1 MSSSVYRPRSAS
13 THDLVQVLSEGEEEG
28 IEEADPS
35 EEKSRFRSQSTHI
48 GTTEMGRLAIL
59 DLHMDSEPSMS
70 PDPEERRLPTP
81 DPEDPLPR
89 PSSALLVGE
98 MSVDGDL
105 EETDPEMQV
114 TFNPLFLQPMPE
126 SADITLTP
134 MPVSTLPEP
143 KARAESLEL
152 ALTTTGSV
160 KVVNRKE
167 SQEEP
172 EDPTEPNTRLESTEE
187 NLPLFRAP
195 ILESE
200 TFEEN
205 EQSVDG
211 PVDEYSPNEET
222 ESVPSREETRSLGSD
237 TNTQASSQVDSLAKY
252 QPVAAPRLRR
262 PLSEPSYTAP
272 LRRRA
277 ESSASESERESSAQP
292 QLFPRA
298 RATPVGQEREVSV
311 DSEKRRP
318 NSGSFSI
325 SSARRRSKIVDS
337 GDWNVTNANEFRKP
351 VEPLPK
357 SQGNKD
363 TTDQSRDQPESPQ
376 NLQPVLNRCRD
387 QVEENAKESPQKHPF
402 APEKRTSLRREVVPN
417 GSVSRTVE
425 ETTDLPVR
433 EAKVSEGQSK
443 TETAEE
449 KRNAFGV
456 TLRSTSLS
464 LKFRSESAQSEARYK
479 RHSLEASYMRAISE
493 DLSGP
498 HVGSPQSFRD
508 KAGSV
513 MRAETAN
520 KASTL
525 GRQPSMNVDFA
536 PPVSVPTG
544 SSTEDLKSK
553 EPAALTRLRD
563 RGFRSS
569 VGSADGLNV
578 EPSWKSHHQS
588 TGQSTSRS
596 PTPES
601 LPQGQL
607 RSLQKTASV
616 HGPHKPAAKPPS
628 LPPAPKPTARVA
640 PDRPMSWATDRTAV
654 EKRWDCESTAD
665 EKKATLSSRM
675 NDGTPGDHQT
685 KNDFKPEGSSG
696 CSGSQMS
703 SSSPPL
709 QRTARSQP
717 SWMELAK
724 RKSLAWN
731 DKSLD

>member
-1 MSSSVYRPRSAS
+1 MYRPRSAS
-13 THDLVQVLSEGEEEG
+13 MHDLVQVLSEGEEEG

-48 GTTEMGRLAIL
+48 DTTEMGRLAIL
-59 DLHMDSEPSMS
+59 DLHMDSEPSLS
-70 PDPEERRLPTP
+70 PEPEERRLPTP

-89 PSSALLVGE
+89 SSSDLLVGE

-105 EETDPEMQV
+105 EETTDPEMQV

-134 MPVSTLPEP
+134 MPESTLPEP

-152 ALTTTGSV
+152 ALTTTGSFR
-160 KVVNRKE
+160 VVDREE

-172 EDPTEPNTRLESTEE
+172 EDLTEPNTRLESTEV
-187 NLPLFRAP
+187 NLPLVRAP
-195 ILESE
+195 TLESE

-222 ESVPSREETRSLGSD
+222 ESVPTREETRSLGSD
-237 TNTQASSQVDSLAKY
+237 SNTQASSQVDSLAKY

-262 PLSEPSYTAP
+262 PPSEPSYTAP

-292 QLFPRA
+292 QVFPRA

-376 NLQPVLNRCRD
+376 NLQPVLNKYRD
-387 QVEENAKESPQKHPF
+387 QVEENAKESPQRHPF

-417 GSVSRTVE
+417 GAVSRTVE

-498 HVGSPQSFRD
+498 HMGSPQSFRD
-508 KAGSV
+508 KGGSAI
-513 MRAETAN
+513 RAETAN

-525 GRQPSMNVDFA
+525 GRQPSMNVDFG

-544 SSTEDLKSK
+544 SSTEDLKAK
-553 EPAALTRLRD
+553 EPAALTRLR
-563 RGFRSS
+563 GTFC
-569 VGSADGLNV
+569 
-578 EPSWKSHHQS
+578 PHYSHQDLL
-588 TGQSTSRS
+588 TY
-596 PTPES
+596 
-601 LPQGQL
+601 LF
-607 RSLQKTASV
+607 
-616 HGPHKPAAKPPS
+616 
-628 LPPAPKPTARVA
+628 
-640 PDRPMSWATDRTAV
+640 
-654 EKRWDCESTAD
+654 
-665 EKKATLSSRM
+665 TLIM
-675 NDGTPGDHQT
+675 IH
-685 KNDFKPEGSSG
+685 
-696 CSGSQMS
+696 
-703 SSSPPL
+703 
-709 QRTARSQP
+709 
-717 SWMELAK
+717 
-724 RKSLAWN
+724 
-731 DKSLD
+731 